1 MPAKKDEATD
11 DYVLIIFQETEM
23 AYLVGYTIEDQD
35 DAVWIPKSR
44 IEVGPVKSKT
54 KEGYEIREF
63 QIPDWL
69 AEKKDLV

>member
-1 MPAKKDEATD
+1 MHESSD
-11 DYVLIIFQETEM
+11 DYLLIIFQETAM
-23 AYLVGYTIEDQD
+23 AYLVGYAVEDID

-44 IEVGPVKSKT
+44 ISVSSVKSKT

-63 QIPDWL
+63 TIPDWL